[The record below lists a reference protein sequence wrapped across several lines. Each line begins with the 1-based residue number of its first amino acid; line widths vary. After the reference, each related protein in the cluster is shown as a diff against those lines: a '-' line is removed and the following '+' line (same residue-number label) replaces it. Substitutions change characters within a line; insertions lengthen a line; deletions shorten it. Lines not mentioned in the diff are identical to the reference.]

1 MGYYTPFVAPKG
13 KDGGVDIVAYR
24 DPLGTQQPRIQVQ
37 IKHRDSTAGAKEIR
51 ELMGL
56 LQKEG
61 DVGIFV
67 SSGGFSSDAKV
78 AARSSHIHVELIDL
92 NRFIGLWQEFYD
104 KFSDEDKRLLP
115 LRPIYF
121 LGATE

>member
-1 MGYYTPFVAPKG
+1 
-13 KDGGVDIVAYR
+13 
-24 DPLGTQQPRIQVQ
+24 
-37 IKHRDSTAGAKEIR
+37 
-51 ELMGL
+51 MGL

-67 SSGGFSSDAKV
+67 STGGFSSDART

-104 KFSDEDKRLLP
+104 KLTDEDKSLLP
-115 LRPIYF
+115 LRPIYL
-121 LGATE
+121 LGAAE